1 MALTRHN
8 TAVLV
13 AFLTVAANLWVPAP
27 GWRSTKSGL
36 TDTTTWPVDAV
47 VKVSVAEPDCD
58 GSADNTAVTVTVAG
72 EGTEAGD
79 T

>member
-1 MALTRHN
+1 MALTCQV

-13 AFLTVAANLWVPAP
+13 AFLTVAANFWVPAP

-36 TDTTTWPVDAV
+36 TVTNTWPADAAR
-47 VKVSVAEPDCD
+47 VSVAEPDCE

-72 EGTEAGD
+72 EGIAAGD